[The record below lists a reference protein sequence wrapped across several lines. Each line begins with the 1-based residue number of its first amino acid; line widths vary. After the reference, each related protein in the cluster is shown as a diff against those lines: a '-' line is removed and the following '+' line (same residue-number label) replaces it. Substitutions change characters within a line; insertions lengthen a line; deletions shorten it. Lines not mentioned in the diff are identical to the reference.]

1 MTPPL
6 DPVSAQCFP
15 SLARYARKVR
25 RREILAL
32 VGIVLAGYV
41 VGRDALSAYQ
51 GRVATEHMLGMMGR
65 VNNLETTCQRDY
77 PKRLTMT
84 KAAAQVMAQR
94 KEDARR
100 GGE

>member
-1 MTPPL
+1 MSPPL
-6 DPVSAQCFP
+6 DPVTARCFP

-32 VGIVLAGYV
+32 VGIVLSGYI
-41 VGRDALSAYQ
+41 VGRDVLSAYQ

-65 VNNLETTCQRDY
+65 VNSLEAACQRDY
-77 PKRLTMT
+77 PRRLTMT
-84 KAAAQVMAQR
+84 KAAAQVTVQR

-100 GGE
+100 KGE